1 MGPESKLTNLP
12 DHATEYE
19 SRLEL
24 PAPSVSVLE
33 ICDPLI
39 SESELSS
46 DPSSFKSLQ
55 LSTSQPEVSV
65 SMKVYICSIHAD
77 ITYACNYGMDFEF
90 GYSGGILASFPCPT
104 PRTGERA
111 WFQPFAHALNR
122 SRIPRRPHT
131 IDILLYTCD
140 VLHCS

>member
-1 MGPESKLTNLP
+1 MGPLETCLPESESKLTNLP

-19 SRLEL
+19 SSLEL
-24 PAPSVSVLE
+24 PAPSVSDLE
-33 ICDPLI
+33 ICDLLT

-46 DPSSFKSLQ
+46 DPCSFKSLQ

-90 GYSGGILASFPCPT
+90 GYSEELRWHTS
-104 PRTGERA
+104 
-111 WFQPFAHALNR
+111 L
-122 SRIPRRPHT
+122 IPMP
-131 IDILLYTCD
+131 DP
-140 VLHCS
+140 